1 MENREAN
8 GLTNGKSLVI
18 ACGVLKEQIRSLGDT
33 PHSFMYLEQGLHS
46 SPGMLRG
53 KLQEAINSSKEYS
66 LLLLGYGMCGGAME
80 GIKAGHHQKMI
91 IPRIDD
97 CIGLSLGSRSRYIGE
112 FAQNPGTFYF
122 TRGWIEAAEDPLKD
136 FFKSISKYG
145 IDDAL
150 WIAAENM
157 KHYRRAVL
165 IKTGGQD
172 PGASREYVKKFAG
185 FFNLDY
191 EEVDG
196 TQDYLKRLLWGPWEE
211 DFIVL
216 EEGNPV
222 GRING

>member
-1 MENREAN
+1 MERIEAK
-8 GLTNGKSLVI
+8 GPANGKSLVL
-18 ACGVLKEQIRSLGDT
+18 ACGVLKEQIRSLGDS
-33 PHSFMYLEQGLHS
+33 PHSFMYLEQGLHC
-46 SPGMLRG
+46 SPGLLRE
-53 KLQEAINSSKEYS
+53 KLQEAVNSSGDYS
-66 LLLLGYGMCGGAME
+66 LLLLGYGMCGGALE

-112 FAQNPGTFYF
+112 FAQNFGTFYF

-136 FFKSISKYG
+136 FFKSIPKYG

-150 WIAAENM
+150 WIASESM

-165 IKTGGQD
+165 IKTDGQD

-191 EEVDG
+191 DEVDG
-196 TQDYLKRLLWGPWEE
+196 TQDYLKRLLWGPWDE